1 VLRALEEVQNAL
13 VAYGQEKMRRD
24 RLLEAVNASQ
34 RAVDLVETQYLSGLT
49 NFQNFLDSQRSL
61 FRQQDELADSSGQVR
76 NNLITLNRALGGG
89 WSPSQAEVTAAAA
102 AGENEPPTNGGD
114 R

>member
-1 VLRALEEVQNAL
+1 MN
-13 VAYGQEKMRRD
+13 
-24 RLLEAVNASQ
+24 
-34 RAVDLVETQYLSGLT
+34 LVETQYLSGLT

-61 FRQQDELADSSGQVR
+61 FQQQDELADSAGQVV

-89 WSPSQAEVTAAAA
+89 WSPGRAEITAAAA
-102 AGENEPPTNGGD
+102 AGEVPPPTSGGD

>member
-1 VLRALEEVQNAL
+1 
-13 VAYGQEKMRRD
+13 
-24 RLLEAVNASQ
+24 
-34 RAVDLVETQYLSGLT
+34 LT

-102 AGENEPPTNGGD
+102 AGENEPPANGGD